1 MLLKRLIIS
10 AIFIPIFIFLILTGK
25 VLFLILICAIIA
37 VGLAEFYRGI
47 YPDFSLK
54 SLFFYVC
61 LGLLI
66 PISVYFKGEGIIP
79 SVLTAT
85 IFIIFLW
92 RFFKLKVSR
101 ALLDISVSLGGILY
115 ISFLFSYII
124 ILREIPHL
132 GDKLTITIFFATWMG
147 DTGAY
152 FVGRFWGKH
161 KLLSNYSSDKSREG
175 FYGAILL
182 SLTAMLISRLW
193 FSLPLFHTII
203 LGLLI
208 GGAGQIG
215 DFFESMLKRGLGIKD
230 FGKILP
236 GHGGILDRFDSLLF
250 TVPLFYYYIK
260 LVLGY

>member
-10 AIFIPIFIFLILTGK
+10 AIFIPIFIFLILAGK
-25 VLFLILICAIIA
+25 ILFLILICAIIA
-37 VGLAEFYRGI
+37 IGLVEFHRGI
-47 YPDFSLK
+47 YPNFSLRD
-54 SLFFYVC
+54 LFFYVC
-61 LGLLI
+61 LGLFI
-66 PISVYFKGEGIIP
+66 PISVYFRGERIVP
-79 SVLTAT
+79 LVLTAI

-92 RFFKLKVSR
+92 RFFKLKVSQ
-101 ALLDISVSLGGILY
+101 ALSDIFLPLGGILY

-124 ILREIPHL
+124 ILRGIPHL
-132 GDKLTITIFFATWMG
+132 GDKLTITIFFVTWMG

-161 KLLSNYSSDKSREG
+161 KLLPSYSSHKSREG
-175 FYGAILL
+175 FCGAILL

-193 FSLPLFHTII
+193 LSLPLFHII
-203 LGLLI
+203 VLGFFI

-236 GHGGILDRFDSLLF
+236 GHGGVLDRFDSLLF

-260 LVLGY
+260 YVL